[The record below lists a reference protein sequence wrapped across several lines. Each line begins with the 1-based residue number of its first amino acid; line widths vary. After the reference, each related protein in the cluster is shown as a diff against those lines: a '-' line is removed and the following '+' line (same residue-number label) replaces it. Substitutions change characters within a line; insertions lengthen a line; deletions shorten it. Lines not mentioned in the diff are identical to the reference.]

1 MLKCINTRAPSLARV
16 LHEFGISA
24 CIFFIFILID
34 KETFLYAFKGLNIT
48 PWNPSAGFSIFIIA
62 RFGNVYSVLIFVAR
76 IVSDV
81 LVRHETVRLPILL
94 AGAFIIVS
102 GYVLMARLFRTV
114 VRLDVTIPA
123 VKTVGAMVVSVL
135 FFTSLTSAAYV
146 LMLFAADILNYDDL
160 VASWLRRYVGD
171 IIGILTVVP
180 ALLVLSQCVAE
191 QNWKIIRPDL
201 HNLLQGAV
209 ILGIILVLFGIE
221 SIDEFRF
228 FYVLFLPITWISMQG
243 GFSAAA
249 FGVLWTQAVLITVIT
264 ILGTYNGTAA
274 TEIQILMITLAVTGL
289 VLGAVVSER
298 RAAEVLLIAM
308 RTELN
313 EVGRRAASGEL
324 ASVIAHELNQPLTA
338 IVNYARSAY
347 LLWQRG
353 NNPTLIDETL
363 SKTIVQANRAAE
375 IVRRLRDFIGRGKS
389 APVVFSMNEL
399 LAEVLKLST
408 PSLKTDGIELKV
420 VFAEELTQVF
430 ADKVQISQV
439 IDNLIRNAID
449 AMVTD
454 GNKRQRVM
462 SVKTAS
468 DELGSVRVSIGDT
481 GPGISIEIADHL
493 FRPFVTTKNFG
504 MGLGLAICKT
514 IINAHDGKLWHE
526 PAVEGGTV
534 FIFTLPAYLGEQEDD
549 FVP

>member
-16 LHEFGISA
+16 LHEFGVSA

>member
-16 LHEFGISA
+16 LHEFGVSA

-399 LAEVLKLST
+399 LAEVLKFST

>member
-1 MLKCINTRAPSLARV
+1 
-16 LHEFGISA
+16 
-24 CIFFIFILID
+24 
-34 KETFLYAFKGLNIT
+34 
-48 PWNPSAGFSIFIIA
+48 
-62 RFGNVYSVLIFVAR
+62 
-76 IVSDV
+76 
-81 LVRHETVRLPILL
+81 
-94 AGAFIIVS
+94 
-102 GYVLMARLFRTV
+102 
-114 VRLDVTIPA
+114 
-123 VKTVGAMVVSVL
+123 
-135 FFTSLTSAAYV
+135 
-146 LMLFAADILNYDDL
+146 
-160 VASWLRRYVGD
+160 
-171 IIGILTVVP
+171 
-180 ALLVLSQCVAE
+180 
-191 QNWKIIRPDL
+191 
-201 HNLLQGAV
+201 
-209 ILGIILVLFGIE
+209 
-221 SIDEFRF
+221 
-228 FYVLFLPITWISMQG
+228 
-243 GFSAAA
+243 
-249 FGVLWTQAVLITVIT
+249 
-264 ILGTYNGTAA
+264 
-274 TEIQILMITLAVTGL
+274 
-289 VLGAVVSER
+289 
-298 RAAEVLLIAM
+298 
-308 RTELN
+308 
-313 EVGRRAASGEL
+313 
-324 ASVIAHELNQPLTA
+324 
-338 IVNYARSAY
+338 
-347 LLWQRG
+347 
-353 NNPTLIDETL
+353 
-363 SKTIVQANRAAE
+363 
-375 IVRRLRDFIGRGKS
+375 
-389 APVVFSMNEL
+389 MNEL